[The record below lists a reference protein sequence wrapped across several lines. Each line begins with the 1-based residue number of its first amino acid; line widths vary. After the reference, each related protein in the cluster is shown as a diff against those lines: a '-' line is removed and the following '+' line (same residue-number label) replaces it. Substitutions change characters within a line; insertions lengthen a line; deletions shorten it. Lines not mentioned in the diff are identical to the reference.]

1 MGANNKT
8 TDDTWRD
15 VLNRLVLKPRM
26 KAAARNAG
34 INPTTLFAKIK
45 DSVAEPDKHT
55 LQWLGHDAPFF
66 QHVNAARKLNVVA
79 LDHAARDL
87 AINGHAEP
95 RFHDGKPVWRRD
107 PKIEADAITLDDFD
121 WYEKY
126 GLRPRTD
133 TFYRNERGEFEQEQ
147 IVHPPNP
154 AILVKLLT
162 SLAPDIYGERS
173 TVEHHHTGSVWID
186 GSNPAQGALPAP
198 GSGMD
203 FNQDF
208 GLTPSRDQAQRPANV
223 LALPRP
229 CADSAEFDA
238 RFRKKLIREVV
249 LFRDT
254 EGKLLPPL
262 PDDVVVAGT
271 IQARAFEDAG
281 IKVELVHPTTLLDEG
296 FQNDWL
302 YELAPTWKRK
312 PGPKPAAPTRANQE
326 EVARQA
332 AERIKIMEPPGKASA
347 RPDAENLGYGR
358 PKPGGRRIVS

>member
-1 MGANNKT
+1 MGANNKID
-8 TDDTWRD
+8 DDTWRD

-26 KAAARNAG
+26 KAAARDAG
-34 INPTTLFAKIK
+34 INPTSLFAKIK
-45 DSVAEPDKHT
+45 DSVADPEKHT
-55 LQWLGHDAPFF
+55 LTWLGHAAPF
-66 QHVNAARKLNVVA
+66 HMHIVAARKLNVVA

-87 AINGHAEP
+87 AINGHSEP
-95 RFHDGKPVWRRD
+95 RFHDGKPVYRRD
-107 PKIEADAITLDDFD
+107 AKVEADAITLDDD
-121 WYEKY
+121 MWTMVY
-126 GLRPRTD
+126 GDRKRTD
-133 TFYRNERGEFEQEQ
+133 TFYRNERGELEQEK

-154 AILVKLLT
+154 AVLVKLLA
-162 SLAPDIYGERS
+162 SLAPDIYGDRS
-173 TVEHHHTGSVWID
+173 TVEHHHTGSVWIE
-186 GSNPAQGALPAP
+186 GSNTAQGALPAP
-198 GSGMD
+198 NGTD

-208 GLTPSRDQAQRPANV
+208 GLTPSRDQVQRPTNT
-223 LALPRP
+223 LAIPRP

-271 IQARAFEDAG
+271 IQARAFEDAK
-281 IKVELVHPTTLLDEG
+281 IEVQVVHPTTLLDEG

-312 PGPKPAAPTRANQE
+312 PGPKPAAPTRSQQE